1 MVLKIE
7 REKEKKTS
15 IAKKHT
21 FNFLNSTFNNQV
33 KILQIKTNF
42 LHSNRLK
49 NRYTLNA
56 II

>member
-49 NRYTLNA
+49 NR
-56 II
+56 